1 MDQRTLLDSGLIMAV
16 RVAVIAALSLAFA
29 VFGGCGGGGIDTSTP
44 TAVGSGAG
52 TSQSTTGQPAAGN
65 TSGGAQ
71 QGSDGS
77 GAASGVVDQPAAGNT
92 PENAQRP
99 TNPARG
105 EAQTPAP
112 VQPQPPAAEAP
123 TSPENPP
130 VTAPTP
136 TSGAFPI
143 LCKRAHG
150 DGAVV
155 KGGQLRWD
163 RAYVEVDGRSFDLSA
178 ADETRGEPNNA
189 GYNNPEIVEIRG
201 RDYDNKAMVM
211 GFGRDGRPRSLSVY
225 DFAGVSQWDCSV
237 GIMATVGDELAQC
250 YFAMG
255 SFNQGFGPPTYAGF
269 FRSSGELIR
278 WDMAEGRIETTARE
292 LPFDAA
298 GNMNAQCGV
307 AR

>member
-1 MDQRTLLDSGLIMAV
+1 MHQRTLLDSGLIMAV
-16 RVAVIAALSLAFA
+16 RVAVITALSLAFA
-29 VFGGCGGGGIDTSTP
+29 IFGGCGGGGSDTSTP

-52 TSQSTTGQPAAGN
+52 TSQPAAGN
-65 TSGGAQ
+65 TSAGAQ
-71 QGSDGS
+71 QGNAGS
-77 GAASGVVDQPAAGNT
+77 GAASGVVDQPAAGTATGNT
-92 PENAQRP
+92 PDNAQRP

-123 TSPENPP
+123 TSPQNPP

-163 RAYVEVDGRSFDLSA
+163 RAFVEVDGRTFDLSA

-237 GIMATVGDELAQC
+237 GIMAAVGDELAQC

-255 SFNQGFGPPTYAGF
+255 SFNRGYGPPTYAGF

-292 LPFDAA
+292 LPFNAT